1 MKTNCPDLIIPLDF
15 SAIDSALKMADLL
28 APEKPWMKI
37 GLEMLMHAGPSFV
50 TRISE
55 CGVPVF
61 LDGKF
66 HDIPNTVAGAVRNAV
81 MTGAKMIN
89 VHAFGGLRMMQAAAA
104 AAAESA
110 EKAGIDKPLMIAV
123 TVLTSISEEELN
135 NEIGCIRTVSQQA
148 VKLAIL
154 AKEAGM
160 DGVVTSAHEISA
172 IKKACGKD
180 FLTVVPGIRLADSK
194 SDDQRRIATP
204 TSAIKSGA
212 DFLVVG
218 RPVTEA
224 VDPLQVCRQIR
235 LEIAKAV
242 ENSKL

>member
-1 MKTNCPDLIIPLDF
+1 MKTFSPDLIIPLDF
-15 SAIDSALKMADLL
+15 SDVDSALAMAQLL

-81 MTGAKMIN
+81 KTGAKMVN
-89 VHAFGGLRMMQAAAA
+89 VHAFGGLRMMQAAVK
-104 AAAESA
+104 AAEESA
-110 EKAGIDKPLMIAV
+110 NNAGIAKPLMIAV
-123 TVLTSISEEELN
+123 TVLTSISEEELRD
-135 NEIGCIRTVSQQA
+135 EIGCNRSANQQA
-148 VKLAIL
+148 VALAQL
-154 AKEAGM
+154 AREAGM

-172 IKKACGKD
+172 IKEACGKE
-180 FLTVVPGIRLADSK
+180 FLTVVPGIRLANNVA
-194 SDDQRRIATP
+194 DDQRRIATP
-204 TSAIKSGA
+204 ASAIRAGA

-224 VDPLQVCRQIR
+224 ANPLMVCQQIR
-235 LEIAKAV
+235 EEMKNAF
-242 ENSKL
+242 N